1 MDCRLEELTKAIIAR
16 HLGTC
21 SERVE
26 LTHRLRRDYRFDN
39 LTLVAVAL
47 DLEELPELG
56 HGEFPFASLEHVDTV
71 SDLVNLVSRLA
82 KVRGGAGKQAAHA
95 LSA

>member
-1 MDCRLEELTKAIIAR
+1 MDCSLQELTKAIIAR
-16 HLGTC
+16 HLGRPND
-21 SERVE
+21 RVE
-26 LTHRLRRDYRFDN
+26 LTHRLRRDYCFDN

-47 DLEELPELG
+47 DLEELDELG

-71 SDLVNLVSRLA
+71 ADLVNLVSWLA
-82 KVRGGAGKQAAHA
+82 KIRRASGNRAPHA